1 MKKIK
6 VVIFFIFLSQ
16 TLSPLLA
23 QSDYNYIP
31 YRKNNKWGY
40 CDSTKRVLIKPAY
53 DSVAAFFALNR
64 IDEKDKYV
72 AVVKK
77 SDKYGLINKSG
88 KVLIPVIY
96 ERIIWD
102 YQKLHFF
109 LNKHRYEYNKESGK
123 LVDFGES
130 PPASFFEP
138 AVLESVKVDCKSTN
152 YYIKFSKT
160 SLENFLVIKGTYDWD
175 KKLYAEDSLSVL
187 ATNLRKVPCSYD
199 LLYVAQ
205 NKKWGLIT
213 FKGTIAIKPEYDSI
227 YQLRWESAYAVKRN
241 NKWKIVYVN
250 TSMTNP
256 SDNLTSSQD
265 EYDEIRCDIDSDA
278 SHFVVRKGPLWGL
291 SLGITNPDIFLS
303 RELYYRYI
311 RINDNKTIAVYD
323 KNNRLYGY
331 ISFNGL
337 KYWD

>member
-1 MKKIK
+1 MKKPLIL
-6 VVIFFIFLSQ
+6 FIIILQ
-16 TLSPLLA
+16 TLSPLFS
-23 QSDYNYIP
+23 QRDYNYIP
-31 YRKNNKWGY
+31 YRKSNKWGY
-40 CDSTKRVLIKPAY
+40 CDSTKKVLIKPAY
-53 DSVAAFFALNR
+53 DSVTVFFALNK

-77 SDKYGLINKSG
+77 SDKYGLINKAG
-88 KVLIPVIY
+88 KVLIPIIY

-102 YQKLHFF
+102 YQKLHLF

-123 LVDFGES
+123 PVDLGES
-130 PPASFFEP
+130 APASFFEP
-138 AVLESVKVDCKSTN
+138 AIFQSVRISCESTD
-152 YYIKFSKT
+152 YYLKFSKT
-160 SLENFLVIKGTYDWD
+160 SPGNFLVIKGAYDWD
-175 KKLYAEDSLSVL
+175 KKLYAEDSSSVL
-187 ATNLRKVPCSYD
+187 ATNLKNVPCSYN

-213 FKGTIAIKPEYDSI
+213 SKGTITIKPEYDSI

-256 SDNLTSSQD
+256 SDHLTSSQG
-265 EYDEIRCDIDSDA
+265 EYDEVRRDIDSDA
-278 SHFVVRKGPLWGL
+278 SHFIVRKGHLWGI
-291 SLGITNPDIFLS
+291 SLGSNNPDIFLS
-303 RELYYRYI
+303 REKYYRYI
-311 RINDNKTIAVYD
+311 RIDDSKTFAVYD
-323 KNNRLYGY
+323 NSNRLYGH